1 MRRNLTTAVFI
12 VVLYAIVGLS
22 EPRFLTP
29 SSINSILLWMPII
42 TIMALGQLLVVI
54 SGGIDISIG
63 SILGCSGIA
72 VGLFL
77 KDHPQLPVP
86 LALLLGVL
94 VGLVLGAFNAA
105 IITWG
110 KIAPLLVTI
119 GTLAGIRGIC
129 FLISKGQQVD
139 SNMIPDGLTA
149 LARTGVTIGE
159 VTISWLLVI
168 SLASAALFGFAMHR
182 TIGAK
187 NLLAFGSNPTAA
199 HLRGISSNAITFW
212 IYSLSGAVA
221 GLAGVMYAARF
232 GFVNPSSAG
241 QSIELT
247 VIAAVAIGGAKLTGG
262 FGNVTGTL
270 LGCFLLSSI
279 NVALT
284 VMGIDANWQLLAYGS
299 VIFIAVLVDGLSR
312 RRATS

>member
-1 MRRNLTTAVFI
+1 VRRNVITIAFI
-12 VVLYAIVGLS
+12 AALYMSVGLS
-22 EPRFLTP
+22 EPRFLSP
-29 SSINSILLWMPII
+29 SSFNSILLWMPII
-42 TIMALGQLLVVI
+42 TVMALGQLLVII

-63 SILGCSGIA
+63 SVLGCSGIA

-77 KDHPQLPVP
+77 KDHPTLPVP
-86 LALLLGVL
+86 VALLLGIL
-94 VGLVLGAFNAA
+94 AGLTLGAFNAA
-105 IITWG
+105 IISWG

-119 GTLAGIRGIC
+119 GTLAGFRGLC

-139 SNMIPDGLTA
+139 SNMIPDSLTA
-149 LARTGVTIGE
+149 LARNGVTIGE
-159 VTISWLLVI
+159 VTINWLLV
-168 SLASAALFGFAMHR
+168 LALALAAAFAFAIHH

-199 HLRGISSNAITFW
+199 HLRGISSNAITFGV
-212 IYSLSGAVA
+212 YTLSGAVA
-221 GLAGVMYAARF
+221 GLAGVMYAGRF

-284 VMGIDANWQLLAYGS
+284 VLGIDANWQLLAYGC
-299 VIFIAVLVDGLSR
+299 VILVAVLVDGLSR
-312 RRATS
+312 RRAAI